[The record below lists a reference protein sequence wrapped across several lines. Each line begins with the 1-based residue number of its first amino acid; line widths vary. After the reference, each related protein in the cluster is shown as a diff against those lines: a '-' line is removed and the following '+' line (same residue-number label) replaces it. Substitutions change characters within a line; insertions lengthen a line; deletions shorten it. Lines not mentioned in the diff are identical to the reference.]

1 MTKNLNFSFVK
12 NKCQVRLRKGG
23 CLILPR
29 FNQGR
34 QARPTERLEPLNN
47 LADDTSVY
55 YGEKKRVMR
64 HTKEIKVKEMGD

>member
-1 MTKNLNFSFVK
+1 M
-12 NKCQVRLRKGG
+12 
-23 CLILPR
+23 PR
-29 FNQGR
+29 FNQDR